1 MQAAAPQGSG
11 SAPHWQP
18 TFQKLLTGRCFCFA
32 SAACDS
38 ALRYEPKRWATPRTR
53 GLAKFD
59 STPLSAAM
67 KALKP
72 QKAAAPR
79 TRHPGIAACC
89 KACPCSKIALG
100 AGRAARVERHG
111 LPVRSLPPNNTA
123 SYSPKLPPADIQL
136 VLFHSVFLSRGQVGL
151 NRKKRPNLSVENDST
166 SIGASPRC
174 SAMGAGRPSRNRTE
188 PEREMPTAALQP
200 ISLRDLLCG
209 RTEAEAGSSGGCR
222 LCSGREDR

>member
-1 MQAAAPQGSG
+1 MGKRHRAKDGASGGSGPRQAAAPQGSG

-89 KACPCSKIALG
+89 KACPCS
-100 AGRAARVERHG
+100 
-111 LPVRSLPPNNTA
+111 RSLWSWPSCSSRTSWPAGAKSPAQYYSILLAETPPRR
-123 SYSPKLPPADIQL
+123 
-136 VLFHSVFLSRGQVGL
+136 HSTCLISQRI
-151 NRKKRPNLSVENDST
+151 
-166 SIGASPRC
+166 SITR
-174 SAMGAGRPSRNRTE
+174 
-188 PEREMPTAALQP
+188 
-200 ISLRDLLCG
+200 
-209 RTEAEAGSSGGCR
+209 
-222 LCSGREDR
+222 SGRSEQEEETKPLG